1 MQYQLTADC
10 GSTTA
15 TSASATAACDAVSTN
30 AVVFPP
36 LADITV
42 ANTCNAALTLPTVAA
57 VTGFNKLWT
66 ITAPGGSA
74 TTYNTDAA
82 ASAALTNTP
91 GAWTISVAY
100 QLAASCGSTPI
111 NASSS
116 ATACD
121 PVSVIAN
128 INSPISITAVASC
141 VGISQPMAGM
151 SLDVSAYLPQYNITV
166 TSVSGGNNGSYNVT
180 INGVTQVFN
189 GSTLTFG
196 PFNHSTPLTGN
207 VPVTVTATDLNPPNG
222 SPVCSGS
229 TLVNETLCAPSGVY
243 CDCANTSPVP
253 ASSGIIIAQ
262 STPGTYNSN
271 GYTQFYVLVQNG
283 AIVTTNSSGLSQI

>member
-1 MQYQLTADC
+1 M
-10 GSTTA
+10 
-15 TSASATAACDAVSTN
+15 
-30 AVVFPP
+30 
-36 LADITV
+36 
-42 ANTCNAALTLPTVAA
+42 
-57 VTGFNKLWT
+57 
-66 ITAPGGSA
+66 
-74 TTYNTDAA
+74 
-82 ASAALTNTP
+82 TNTP

-180 INGVTQVFN
+180 INGVTQVF
-189 GSTLTFG
+189 
-196 PFNHSTPLTGN
+196 
-207 VPVTVTATDLNPPNG
+207 
-222 SPVCSGS
+222 
-229 TLVNETLCAPSGVY
+229 
-243 CDCANTSPVP
+243 
-253 ASSGIIIAQ
+253 
-262 STPGTYNSN
+262 
-271 GYTQFYVLVQNG
+271 
-283 AIVTTNSSGLSQI
+283 